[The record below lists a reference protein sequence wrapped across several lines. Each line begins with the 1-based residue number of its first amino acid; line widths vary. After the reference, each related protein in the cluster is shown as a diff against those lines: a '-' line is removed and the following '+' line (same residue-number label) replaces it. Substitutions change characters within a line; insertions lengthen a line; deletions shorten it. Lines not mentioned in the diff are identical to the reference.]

1 MNASTAATPGSA
13 GRRFPEGFYWGV
25 ATSAYQVEGVW
36 DEDGKGESIW
46 DRFAPRPACQAM
58 TISPSAIPRAMLCFM
73 TDQAEVPPHPSGN
86 LSPGPGEP
94 RTGAE
99 RGAGPRRP

>member
-1 MNASTAATPGSA
+1 VNASTAATPGSA
-13 GRRFPEGFYWGV
+13 GRGFPEGFCRGV
-25 ATSAYQVEGVW
+25 ATSAYQ
-36 DEDGKGESIW
+36 

>member
-13 GRRFPEGFYWGV
+13 GRGFPEGFCRDV
-25 ATSAYQVEGVW
+25 ATSAYQVEGAW

-86 LSPGPGEP
+86 LSP
-94 RTGAE
+94 
-99 RGAGPRRP
+99 